1 MNPALRYSGFA
12 LTLVLLACH
21 AQARDLGP
29 DEALRLRNKGIIQP
43 LETVMQSVLG
53 RYPGAVL
60 LETELER
67 EDDLLVYEVELLTVD
82 GTVRELE
89 LDARNGHIFKDELE
103 D

>member
-1 MNPALRYSGFA
+1 MSPSWRYSGFA
-12 LTLVLLACH
+12 LILVLLACH

-53 RYPGAVL
+53 LYPGAVL

-89 LDARNGHIFKDELE
+89 LDARNGHILKDELE

>member
-1 MNPALRYSGFA
+1 M
-12 LTLVLLACH
+12 
-21 AQARDLGP
+21 
-29 DEALRLRNKGIIQP
+29 
-43 LETVMQSVLG
+43 
-53 RYPGAVL
+53 

-89 LDARNGHIFKDELE
+89 LDARNGHILKDELE